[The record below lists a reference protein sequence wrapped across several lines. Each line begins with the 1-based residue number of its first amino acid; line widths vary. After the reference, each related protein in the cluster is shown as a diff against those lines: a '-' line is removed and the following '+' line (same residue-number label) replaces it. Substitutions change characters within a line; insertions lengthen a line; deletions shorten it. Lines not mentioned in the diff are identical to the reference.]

1 MTAVQHS
8 AALHEGTVQAV
19 ASGEVAPAPRRRQ
32 RAAESRPRTT
42 TAMVRRLHPLVLAT
56 AQRVV
61 ETGTYSRID
70 YVDDT
75 TALVR

>member
-1 MTAVQHS
+1 MTALQTQ
-8 AALHEGTVQAV
+8 AALSEPTVQRV
-19 ASGEVAPAPRRRQ
+19 AKGEATTPRRRT
-32 RAAESRPRTT
+32 RASEGRPRTT
-42 TAMVRRLHPLVLAT
+42 QARVQRLHPLVLEA